1 MTWPLIAGLL
11 WLVAANVTGLL
22 PSRDKHWKVAY
33 ILIAVGV
40 PVLGWVLVV
49 NGVVWGL
56 IFLLAAGSVLRWPV
70 VHAWRW
76 AKARVR

>member
-1 MTWPLIAGLL
+1 MSLPLILGLV
-11 WLVAANVTGLL
+11 WLVAANLIGLL
-22 PSRDKHWKVAY
+22 PSRDHHWRNAY

-40 PVLGWVLVV
+40 PILGWVLVV

-76 AKARVR
+76 V

>member
-22 PSRDKHWKVAY
+22 PSRDKHWRNAY

-40 PVLGWVLVV
+40 PILGWVLVV

-76 AKARVR
+76 V